1 MIVLDTNV
9 LIELELGNPKII
21 EKLVEL
27 RKNHTENPAIPFIC
41 FSEFYYGLL
50 KKGKNVGDGLNLL
63 EKFTKLHSSEKSM
76 KLIAEIKL
84 DLEKSG
90 SMIQLFEIIIAA
102 ITIDHKATL
111 VTSDKGFEKVD
122 GLDVVLIN
130 P

>member
-9 LIELELGNPKII
+9 LIELELGNQKVI

-27 RKNHTENPAIPFIC
+27 RKNHNENPVMPFIC

-50 KKGKNVGDGLNLL
+50 KRGKNIDVGLNLL

-84 DLEKSG
+84 DLENKG
-90 SMIQLFEIIIAA
+90 SMIQLFDIIIAA
-102 ITIDHKATL
+102 IVIDHRATFI
-111 VTSDKGFEKVD
+111 TSDKGFEKIN
-122 GLDVVLIN
+122 GLDVVFIDL
-130 P
+130 